1 MRLYF
6 DECCSVR
13 FKVDLKAFF
22 AADYP
27 DLEVSHV
34 LDFYNQGTGDS
45 TWLGPLQRDKDIIV
59 VTADLGRQGAK
70 EKLPLVCKH
79 LGITHIALTPG
90 LIRSGYSRQKTAIVA
105 VWTQLVK
112 QVPRLPKGTHV
123 KLGMRVYKGG
133 VERFELR
140 VGGKSLSSLLDG

>member
-6 DECCSVR
+6 DECCSRR
-13 FKVDLKAFF
+13 FKADLKAFF

-34 LDFYNQGTGDS
+34 LDFYNQGTNDS
-45 TWLGPLQRDKDIIV
+45 TRLEPLQRDKDIIV

-90 LIRSGYSRQKTAIVA
+90 LLKAGYSRQKTAIVA

-123 KLGMRVYKGG
+123 KLGMRSYRGG

-140 VGGKSLSSLLDG
+140 VEGRSLSSILDE